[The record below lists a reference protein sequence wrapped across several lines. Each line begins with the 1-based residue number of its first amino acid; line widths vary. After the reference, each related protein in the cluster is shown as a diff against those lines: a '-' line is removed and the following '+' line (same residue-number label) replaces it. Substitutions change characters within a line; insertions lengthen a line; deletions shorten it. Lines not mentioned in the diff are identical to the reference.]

1 MIFAEVLQRLH
12 RQVSSTWQSPPYIG
26 VAKNV
31 TVEREDLAE
40 MLRQFE
46 RVEGE
51 YRALYAKEAQIREAR
66 NRALHAFANLTE
78 VAKTAPAT
86 ADSLATEV
94 ILRFLRETYNSGVAK
109 ALSVLSEATKG
120 QQD

>member
-1 MIFAEVLQRLH
+1 MIFAEVLRRL
-12 RQVSSTWQSPPYIG
+12 QAAVTALTPYC
-26 VAKNV
+26 VRTANTV
-31 TVEREDLAE
+31 VERKDLAE
-40 MLRQFE
+40 LLRQFE

-78 VAKTAPAT
+78 VAKTTPAT
-86 ADSLATEV
+86 ADCLATEV